1 MSRLYKI
8 LVATRWILLLSI
20 PVTVLAL
27 LGVIFL
33 TDVFPAWIAGL
44 QINWNAL
51 SLEGSARW
59 PELAGM
65 LIGQLL
71 IMAFLIPRLHR
82 AKMSE

>member
-27 LGVIFL
+27 LGVVFL

-71 IMAFLIPRLHR
+71 IMAFLIPRLHK

>member
-27 LGVIFL
+27 LGVVFL

>member
-27 LGVIFL
+27 LGVVFL

-71 IMAFLIPRLHR
+71 ILAFLIPRLHK

>member
-8 LVATRWILLLSI
+8 LVATRWILLLII

-27 LGVIFL
+27 LGVVFL

-71 IMAFLIPRLHR
+71 ILAFLIPRLHK